1 MNLQAILPKALQ
13 RKPVFHVNPEHHI
26 TKVFEENGHTVSR
39 FTDEFNIPSER
50 GFAAFH
56 HYEKLVR
63 RADDKFLNT
72 HTEAVDKILD
82 NPTIVKIGELK
93 KLNTDLRERLTM
105 FYPPDLIWN
114 LASVLFFDET
124 ENPYS
129 YDSVYAEQKI
139 ARWKKSK
146 DIYDFFLLHPF
157 KDLMPQSNISKED
170 FNSFLRIANLI
181 DQKHWEAL
189 LPAFS
194 LSPKKIFFIKNVLS
208 QLKQDEAL
216 YS

>member
-1 MNLQAILPKALQ
+1 MKFPKWLNG
-13 RKPVFHVNPEHHI
+13 KPVFHINPEHHI
-26 TKVFEENGHTVSR
+26 TKVFEENGHINSR

-56 HYEKLVR
+56 HFEKLVR
-63 RADDKFLNT
+63 RCDDKFLKT
-72 HTEAVDKILD
+72 HTEAMEAILATP
-82 NPTIVKIGELK
+82 NVVKVGEAI
-93 KLNTDLRERLTM
+93 KLNADLKERLTM

-129 YDSVYAEQKI
+129 YDQVYAETKI

-146 DIYDFFLLHPF
+146 DIYDFFLLQPF
-157 KDLMPQSNISKED
+157 QSLMPQSGLSRED
-170 FNSFLRIANLI
+170 FRNFSRIANLI
-181 DQKHWEAL
+181 DQKQWEAL

-194 LSPKKIFFIKNVLS
+194 SSPKKISFIKNVLS

>member
-1 MNLQAILPKALQ
+1 MSLKDRIQGILRPTPK
-13 RKPVFHVNPEHHI
+13 FHINPEHHI
-26 TKVFEENGHTVSR
+26 VPVFEENGHVNSR

-56 HYEKLVR
+56 HFEKLVR
-63 RADDKFLNT
+63 RADDKFLQT
-72 HTEAVDKILD
+72 HTEAVDAILEHPTVIKIAE
-82 NPTIVKIGELK
+82 IK
-93 KLNTDLRERLTM
+93 KLNSDLKERLTM
-105 FYPPDLIWN
+105 FYPPDLIWS

-146 DIYDFFLLHPF
+146 DIYDFFLLQPF
-157 KDLMPQSNISKED
+157 QSLMPRSGLSKED
-170 FNSFLRIANLI
+170 FRNFLRIANLI

-194 LSPKKIFFIKNVLS
+194 SNPRKTSFIKNALS

-216 YS
+216 YT

>member
-1 MNLQAILPKALQ
+1 MNLKTIFRKESQPK
-13 RKPVFHVNPEHHI
+13 FHVNPEHHI
-26 TKVFEENGHTVSR
+26 IKVFEENGHTVSK
-39 FTDEFNIPSER
+39 FTDDFNIPSER

-72 HTEAVDKILD
+72 HTEAVDNILSS
-82 NPTIVKIGELK
+82 PTIVKIGELA
-93 KLNTDLRERLTM
+93 KLNADLKERLTM
-105 FYPPDLIWN
+105 FYPPNLIWN

-129 YDSVYAEQKI
+129 YDSAYAEQKI

-146 DIYDFFLLHPF
+146 DIYDFFLLQPF
-157 KDLMPQSNISKED
+157 QSLMPQSGVSKED
-170 FNSFLRIANLI
+170 FHSFSRIANLI

-189 LPAFS
+189 LPHF
-194 LSPKKIFFIKNVLS
+194 LSNPKKISFIKNVLS
-208 QLKQDEAL
+208 QLKADEAL
-216 YS
+216 YT